1 MDRECKMLQLCG
13 FVKKHCSGN
22 DLAGLWYRAE
32 YCTGEK
38 QDQCQRKQYMI
49 EHGKVPVERYRAH
62 RRDHADGRVLL
73 SVAIAACAFTRL
85 RSQKTPAVC
94 HCLIASSAG
103 RGLVLSHCLQASS
116 GTCGFTLARGE

>member
-49 EHGKVPVERYRAH
+49 EHGKVPVNDMAP
-62 RRDHADGRVLL
+62 
-73 SVAIAACAFTRL
+73 T
-85 RSQKTPAVC
+85 
-94 HCLIASSAG
+94 
-103 RGLVLSHCLQASS
+103 
-116 GTCGFTLARGE
+116 GEIMQTVECC